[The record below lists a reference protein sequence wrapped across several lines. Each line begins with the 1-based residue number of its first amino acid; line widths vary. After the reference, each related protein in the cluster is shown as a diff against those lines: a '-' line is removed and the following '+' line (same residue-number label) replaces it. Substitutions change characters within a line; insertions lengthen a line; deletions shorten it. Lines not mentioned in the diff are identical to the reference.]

1 MKEDYL
7 KVYLKIDEKKSFT
20 KKKRKVKKNS
30 HELNIKNYS

>member
-20 KKKRKVKKNS
+20 EKKNVKYRKTRM
-30 HELNIKNYS
+30 N

>member
-20 KKKRKVKKNS
+20 KKKNVKYRKTRMN
-30 HELNIKNYS
+30 

>member
-7 KVYLKIDEKKSFT
+7 KVYLKIDAEKSF
-20 KKKRKVKKNS
+20 KSFKVQKNS